1 MKSPTKNNKTTASD
15 RNRKGHALWI
25 RVLALILAITM
36 VLGVLVAG
44 AGALGF

>member
-1 MKSPTKNNKTTASD
+1 MKSPTKKNKNTASD

-44 AGALGF
+44 AGVLGF